1 MQQQNDRPSHPRSN
15 DSVHSS
21 NGDCAELTHDILDI
35 VAKSRS
41 IPPMQVGDLAIEHTI
56 DPPSDLEISPSSHHF
71 LLFNLGGSGSGT
83 RQVNKFDG
91 GEYDGAMNSGD
102 FFFLPSG
109 IPAHIAWETTDESV
123 ILIVSPNFLTQ
134 IAATTESLNPDKIEM
149 RSVLLD
155 RDPQIE
161 TIARSFLSEMTTD
174 SLGGKLY
181 TESLANLFGIHLLR
195 HYCVTPATLRVYQGG
210 LSDFQLKCAID
221 YIRSHLDA
229 QLSLE
234 NIAAE
239 LNLSHYYFCVLFK
252 QSMGVSPWQYVIGQ
266 RIEKAKELL
275 RDRLVAISDIGLTC
289 GFGNQSH
296 FTKLFHKHTGITPK
310 AYRSQSSLF

>member
-1 MQQQNDRPSHPRSN
+1 MQQQNNRLSHTRLN
-15 DSVHSS
+15 DSVYSS

-41 IPPMQVGDLAIEHTI
+41 FPPMQVGNLAIEHTI
-56 DPPSDLEISPSSHHF
+56 DPPCDLEISPSSHHF
-71 LLFNLGGSGSGT
+71 LLVNLGGSGT

-91 GEYDGAMNSGD
+91 GEYDGAMNSGY

-109 IPAHIAWETTDESV
+109 IPAHISWETTDESV
-123 ILIVSPNFLTQ
+123 IFIISPSFLTQ
-134 IAATTESLNPDKIEM
+134 IATTTESLNPDKIEI

-161 TIARSFLSEMTTD
+161 TIARSFLSEMTAD

-195 HYCVTPATLRVYQGG
+195 HYCVTPATLRIYRGG

-221 YIRSHLDA
+221 YIRSYLDT

-234 NIAAE
+234 NIASE

-275 RDRLVAISDIGLTC
+275 RDRLVAISDIGLAC
-289 GFGNQSH
+289 GFSNQSH
-296 FTKLFHKHTGITPK
+296 FTKLFHKHAGITPK
-310 AYRSQSSLF
+310 AYRFQ